1 MNGIAVAI
9 NELAPDSLKVEDAP
23 KKEEKA
29 VVVEEVL
36 PTPDYNKAALT
47 ATSAKGGAMEIFVYE
62 KIGLGNGNY
71 SNNPWLMELPD
82 PISKA
87 AWDNYITM
95 SPADVKSMGLNEM
108 LRQDIDGSVVDV
120 TVNGVKVTAPV
131 FPQPG
136 QTPGTIGLALGYGR
150 TAESLK
156 VCKDIGVNAY
166 QLFSVNENNIQPFG
180 VANVSKAEGKH
191 MFAATQIQHTIM
203 GREEFLLRETSI
215 RRISRR
221 KIKST
226 IILLRCF
233 QFMEVAKNT

>member
-1 MNGIAVAI
+1 
-9 NELAPDSLKVEDAP
+9 
-23 KKEEKA
+23 
-29 VVVEEVL
+29 
-36 PTPDYNKAALT
+36 
-47 ATSAKGGAMEIFVYE
+47 
-62 KIGLGNGNY
+62 
-71 SNNPWLMELPD
+71 
-82 PISKA
+82 
-87 AWDNYITM
+87 
-95 SPADVKSMGLNEM
+95 MGLNEM

-215 RRISRR
+215 GEYKEKDKEYYNPAAMLPVHGGGKKHVSEIDLYGAFERPNHKWGLTIDMSTCIGCSACVVACTSENNVAVVGKEEVSKTRDMFWLRIDRYYTSDVT
-221 KIKST
+221 KQSAAAHG
-226 IILLRCF
+226 L
-233 QFMEVAKNT
+233 M